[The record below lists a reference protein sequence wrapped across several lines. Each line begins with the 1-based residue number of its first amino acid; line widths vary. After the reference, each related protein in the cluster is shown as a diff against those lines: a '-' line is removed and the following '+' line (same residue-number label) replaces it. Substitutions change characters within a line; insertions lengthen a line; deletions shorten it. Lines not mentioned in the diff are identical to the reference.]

1 MSDNISLDIVYACY
15 HVYSYGN

>member
-1 MSDNISLDIVYACY
+1 MSDNIPLDIVYACY